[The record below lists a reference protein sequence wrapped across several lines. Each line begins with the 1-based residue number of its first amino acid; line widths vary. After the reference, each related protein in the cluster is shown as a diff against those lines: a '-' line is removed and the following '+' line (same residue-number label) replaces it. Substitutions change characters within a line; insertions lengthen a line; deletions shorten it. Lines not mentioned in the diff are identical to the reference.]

1 MRKIQFGNGE
11 YYHIFNRGVEKREI
25 FTNNTELERFF
36 LSMKEFNTLNPI
48 GGLHVASFRQK
59 NSLRS
64 LASKEKLV
72 SFICY
77 CLNSNHFH
85 FIMKQLIDRGIEKF
99 MHRLGSGYT
108 NYFNKKYQ
116 RSGSLFQGTF
126 KANHI
131 DSDEYLLYASAYVN
145 LNNKVHQLKNNFFK
159 SSWAEYIQ
167 TSINYEFCDKEII
180 LNQFANTQ
188 KYQTFA
194 EDVLVNAKK
203 TKELEEIIKYEPS
216 EDLEA

>member
-1 MRKIQFGNGE
+1 MRKIQFANGE

-25 FTNNTELERFF
+25 FTNNLELERFF
-36 LSMKEFNTLNPI
+36 LSMKEFNILNPI
-48 GGLHVASFRQK
+48 GGLHVASFRK
-59 NSLRS
+59 ESSLRS

-77 CLNSNHFH
+77 CLNPNHFH
-85 FIMKQLIDRGIEKF
+85 FILKQIMDRGIEKF

-108 NYFNKKYQ
+108 NYFNKKYK

-131 DSDEYLLYASAYVN
+131 NSDKYLLYTSAYVN
-145 LNNKVHQLKNNFFK
+145 LNNRVHQIKNNFFK

-167 TSINYEFCDKEII
+167 AGISYEFCDKEII
-180 LNQFANTQ
+180 LDQFVDAQ
-188 KYQTFA
+188 KYQIFA
-194 EDVLVNAKK
+194 EDALVIAKER
-203 TKELEEIIKYEPS
+203 KELEEIIKYDPES
-216 EDLEA
+216 T